1 MSTKRDTNNH
11 RYNNQHNYRE
21 KQDLEE
27 LSDARIITKNLV
39 YIIGLSSNIAHR
51 EKLNKYEYL
60 GQYGTIIKIVV
71 NRNKAYNLNS
81 PHGPS
86 YSAYVTYSKPY
97 EASIAILSLDD
108 KMIDNHIIRAS
119 FGTTK
124 YCSYFLKGI
133 ECTNKECL
141 FLHKLAGENDIIKR
155 GELTLNKNIFNE
167 QHKYAIKIADIF
179 NPEVKKKILSI
190 KKRKTVFPS
199 PDIIYKTITVIE
211 KENNGGSKNK
221 KNSANKSNKSNNSSS
236 NNNEKKNKISPIKEN
251 KQNKEINKFNS
262 YNNDYNNDSNGGKK
276 SFDDEEYNYEEEEE
290 DDIGEDEGDDEYDND
305 EEIDDKEQENK
316 NININEDKDLNKKR
330 NKNEKNVANKKSNKE
345 VINREKSRFDFCSS
359 NNKDNKDNNNIVVPE
374 HILNLIN
381 KKINSFILTK
391 YMQQQL
397 IDKIFLNESIKNDNV
412 GQNDEWTKFI
422 NDNIDFTNNNDI
434 NNNDEFSNDLDN
446 IKDFILNKVA
456 TKNESN

>member
-1 MSTKRDTNNH
+1 MSKNRETNNH
-11 RYNNQHNYRE
+11 RYNNSHNYRE
-21 KQDLEE
+21 KQDMEE

-39 YIIGLSSNIAHR
+39 YIIGLSSNIANK

-60 GQYGTIIKIVV
+60 GQYGTIQKIVV
-71 NRNKAYNLNS
+71 NRSKAYNLNS
-81 PHGPS
+81 VHGPS

-179 NPEVKKKILSI
+179 NPEVKKKILSM
-190 KKRKTVFPS
+190 KKKKTVFPS

-211 KENNGGSKNK
+211 KEKTASSKNK
-221 KNSANKSNKSNNSSS
+221 KSSENKSIGSNNSSA
-236 NNNEKKNKISPIKEN
+236 NNEKGNKISPMKEIKQIKEV
-251 KQNKEINKFNS
+251 NKFNNYS
-262 YNNDYNNDSNGGKK
+262 NDYNNDKK
-276 SFDDEEYNYEEEEE
+276 SYDDEDYNYEEEEE
-290 DDIGEDEGDDEYDND
+290 DDYEEGEGDDDYDQ
-305 EEIDDKEQENK
+305 EEGIGNKNPEEEKTANDDKNV
-316 NININEDKDLNKKR
+316 NKKR
-330 NKNEKNVANKKSNKE
+330 NKNDKNIIIKKNNKD
-345 VINREKSRFDFCSS
+345 IFNREKSRFDFCA
-359 NNKDNKDNNNIVVPE
+359 NNKNNKENNKIVVPE

-381 KKINSFILTK
+381 KKINSFVLTK
-391 YMQQQL
+391 YMQQKL
-397 IDKIFLNESIKNDNV
+397 IDKIFLNESIKNDNI

-422 NDNIDFTNNNDI
+422 YDNIDMTNKNEI
-434 NNNDEFSNDLDN
+434 NNKDDLAEDLEHIN
-446 IKDFILNKVA
+446 DFIVKKSLQKSDN
-456 TKNESN
+456 N

>member
-1 MSTKRDTNNH
+1 MSTKRDSNNH
-11 RYNNQHNYRE
+11 RYNNSHNCRE

-27 LSDARIITKNLV
+27 LADARIITKNLV
-39 YIIGLSSNIAHR
+39 YIIGLSSNIAHK

-60 GQYGTIIKIVV
+60 GQYGTIIKTVV

-167 QHKYAIKIADIF
+167 QHKYAIKIADIY
-179 NPEVKKKILSI
+179 NPEVKKKILSM
-190 KKRKTVFPS
+190 KKRKTIFPS
-199 PDIIYKTITVIE
+199 PDIIYKTITVTE
-211 KENNGGSKNK
+211 KEKKENSKNK

-236 NNNEKKNKISPIKEN
+236 TNEKGNKISPIKEN
-251 KQNKEINKFNS
+251 KQVKEINKFNS
-262 YNNDYNNDSNGGKK
+262 YNNEYNKDINEIKRSY
-276 SFDDEEYNYEEEEE
+276 DDEDYNYEEEEE
-290 DDIGEDEGDDEYDND
+290 DDLEEEGEGDENY
-305 EEIDDKEQENK
+305 EQEEDTGVKPENEK
-316 NININEDKDLNKKR
+316 SINNEDKNNKKR
-330 NKNEKNVANKKSNKE
+330 NNNDKNNNIKKNNKE
-345 VINREKSRFDFCSS
+345 LFKRDKSRFDFCP
-359 NNKDNKDNNNIVVPE
+359 NNDNNDKENNNIVVPE

-381 KKINSFILTK
+381 KKINSFVLTK
-391 YMQQQL
+391 YMQQKL

-422 NDNIDFTNNNDI
+422 NDNIDVTNNKDI
-434 NNNDEFSNDLDN
+434 NNNDEFTNELDN
-446 IKDFILNKVA
+446 INEFIFKKTHEKDEN
-456 TKNESN
+456 

>member
-1 MSTKRDTNNH
+1 MSKNRDTNNH
-11 RYNNQHNYRE
+11 RYNNSHNYRE
-21 KQDLEE
+21 KQDMEE

-39 YIIGLSSNIAHR
+39 YIIGLSSNIAHK

-60 GQYGTIIKIVV
+60 GQYGTIQKIVV
-71 NRNKAYNLNS
+71 NRSKAYNLNS
-81 PHGPS
+81 VHGPS

-155 GELTLNKNIFNE
+155 GELTVNKNIFNE

-179 NPEVKKKILSI
+179 NPEVKKKILSM

-211 KENNGGSKNK
+211 KEKTGNSKNK
-221 KNSANKSNKSNNSSS
+221 KNSANKSIGSNNSSA
-236 NNNEKKNKISPIKEN
+236 NNEKGNNKISPVKEIKQIKEV
-251 KQNKEINKFNS
+251 NKFNN
-262 YNNDYNNDSNGGKK
+262 YNNDYNNDKK
-276 SFDDEEYNYEEEEE
+276 SYDEEDYNYEEEEE
-290 DDIGEDEGDDEYDND
+290 DDFEEGEGDDEYDQ
-305 EEIDDKEQENK
+305 EEGVDKFQEEEKTTNDDKNV
-316 NININEDKDLNKKR
+316 NKKR
-330 NKNEKNVANKKSNKE
+330 NKNEKNITTIKKNNKD
-345 VINREKSRFDFCSS
+345 IFNREKSRFDFCV
-359 NNKDNKDNNNIVVPE
+359 NNKNNKENNNIVVPE

-381 KKINSFILTK
+381 KKINSFVLTK
-391 YMQQQL
+391 YMQQKL
-397 IDKIFLNESIKNDNV
+397 IDKIFLNESIKNDNK

-422 NDNIDFTNNNDI
+422 YDNIDVKSKNDI
-434 NNNDEFSNDLDN
+434 NNNKDELTEDLEHIN
-446 IKDFILNKVA
+446 DFILKKSIKKSDN
-456 TKNESN
+456 N